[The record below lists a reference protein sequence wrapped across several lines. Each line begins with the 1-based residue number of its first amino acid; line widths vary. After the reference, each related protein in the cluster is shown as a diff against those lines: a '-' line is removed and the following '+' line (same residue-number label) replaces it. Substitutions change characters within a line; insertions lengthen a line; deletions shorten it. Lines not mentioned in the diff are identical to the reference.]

1 MKMKYNRWLLML
13 MCASFAFTGCE
24 KEDLPEN
31 GTEQGTG
38 NETEVPE
45 GYFVANLMPTT
56 YDLSRGL
63 VTGGSTAIQSLRF
76 LIFKK
81 EADDAG
87 NEKYIYYKPENA
99 DASFGIVFEAE
110 NQSGLVNQTYTW
122 PLQNTAV
129 DGKLTVTLPVGDY
142 RVVFLGNMMTD
153 QFTRQ
158 EETSDIVYIGN
169 GEYDNVRINLPS
181 AGPQAFFYPT
191 LTGGSVYQNA
201 FYMGSADFNINN
213 PSPKIV
219 LQRLLSQSCF
229 SRDLID
235 TSDAVGMLVQSI
247 VDQIKDGQLSTDIVK
262 GVLRTNLTEILEP
275 LLGDGL
281 LYPLTTVV
289 DRLVN
294 ILLGD
299 LVNALHKAVLEQVTV
314 LVNNELKSGSDKE
327 AALYKILNPWST
339 VESIDAKVALAKSI
353 DLNRRV
359 KSYYNDP
366 LLLEDIPVVKDEKGV
381 QNFTITSLNGPF
393 TLIEANVNYTES
405 NDLNGAIGILR
416 PGVQQID
423 DALLAGLLINIK
435 TSLAY
440 TQESNQRYT
449 TKYDLLNLKLTD
461 SSPQDNG
468 GTIDV
473 STELSTILNSDKL
486 TKAILGD
493 GILSVILTGV
503 TGIVDDL
510 VKGLLGEESET
521 SLLNNLDLRLPNIA
535 IGNISL
541 DGRWDVTRQADNTI
555 IETEIGGY
563 DN

>member
-63 VTGGSTAIQSLRF
+63 VIGGSTAIQSLRF

-122 PLQNTAV
+122 PLDGRDYN
-129 DGKLTVTLPVGDY
+129 GKLTVTLPVGDY

-153 QFTRQ
+153 QFTGQ
-158 EETSDIVYIGN
+158 VDNSEIVYIGN

-181 AGPQAFFYPT
+181 AGPQAFYPS
-191 LTGGSVYQNA
+191 LTDGSVYQNA

-235 TSDAVGMLVQSI
+235 TNDAVGMLVQSI

-262 GVLRTNLTEILEP
+262 GVLRTNLTKILER
-275 LLGDGL
+275 LLGDSL

-299 LVNALHKAVLEQVTV
+299 LVNALHEAVLEQVTE
-314 LVNNELKSGSDKE
+314 LVNKELLAEGNKS
-327 AALYKILNPWST
+327 ALYSILNPWST
-339 VESIDAKVALAKSI
+339 VGSIDAKVALAKSL

-359 KSYYNDP
+359 KSYYNAP

-393 TLIEANVNYTES
+393 TLIEANVDDTKS
-405 NDLNGAIGILR
+405 NSLNNAIGILR
-416 PGVQQID
+416 PGGQQID

-468 GTIDV
+468 ETIDV
-473 STELSTILNSDKL
+473 STELSTILDTEKL

-493 GILSVILTGV
+493 GILSGILTGV

>member
-38 NETEVPE
+38 DDTKVPE

-63 VTGGSTAIQSLRF
+63 VTGESTAIQSLRF

-81 EADDAG
+81 ETDDDG
-87 NEKYIYYKPENA
+87 KEKYMYYNPNN

-110 NQSGLVNQTYTW
+110 NQSGLVNQTHTW
-122 PLQNTAV
+122 PLDGRDYN
-129 DGKLTVTLPVGDY
+129 GKLTVTLPVGDY

-153 QFTRQ
+153 QFTCQ
-158 EETSDIVYIGN
+158 EETSDIVHIGN

-181 AGPQAFFYPT
+181 AGPQAFYPA
-191 LTGGSVYQNA
+191 LTTTNDVYQNA
-201 FYMGSADFNINN
+201 FYMGTADFNINN
-213 PSPKIV
+213 RSPKIV

-235 TSDAVGMLVQSI
+235 INEAVGMLVQSI

-275 LLGDGL
+275 LLGDSL

-299 LVNALHKAVLEQVTV
+299 LVNALHEAVLTQVTD
-314 LVNNELKSGSDKE
+314 LVENELLAESNKSS
-327 AALYKILNPWST
+327 ALYSILNPWST
-339 VESIDAKVALAKSI
+339 VGRIDAKVALVKSI

-359 KSYYNDP
+359 KSYNNAP
-366 LLLEDIPVVKDEKGV
+366 LLLKDIPVVEDEKGV
-381 QNFTITSLNGPF
+381 PNFTITSLNGPF

-405 NDLNGAIGILR
+405 NDLNEAIGILR
-416 PGVQQID
+416 PGVHQID

-468 GTIDV
+468 ETIDV
-473 STELSTILNSDKL
+473 STELSTILNSEKL
-486 TKAILGD
+486 TQAILGD
-493 GILSVILTGV
+493 GILSGILSGLVGGV
-503 TGIVDDL
+503 DGL
-510 VKGLLGEESET
+510 VNSLLGPLKT
-521 SLLNNLDLRLPNIA
+521 SLLENLDLRLPNIA

-541 DGRWDVTRQADNTI
+541 DGRWDVTRQDDNTI

>member
-38 NETEVPE
+38 DDTKVPE

-63 VTGGSTAIQSLRF
+63 VTGESTAIQSLRF

-81 EADDAG
+81 ETDDDG
-87 NEKYIYYKPENA
+87 KEKYMYYNPNN

-122 PLQNTAV
+122 PLDGRYYN
-129 DGKLTVTLPVGDY
+129 GKLTVTLPVGDY

-235 TSDAVGMLVQSI
+235 TNEAVGMLVQSI

-262 GVLRTNLTEILEP
+262 GVLRTNLTKILEP
-275 LLGDGL
+275 LLGDNL

-299 LVNALHKAVLEQVTV
+299 LVNALHEAVLTQVTE
-314 LVNNELKSGSDKE
+314 LVNKELLAEDNN
-327 AALYKILNPWST
+327 AALYSILNPWST
-339 VESIDAKVALAKSI
+339 VGSIDATVALAKSI

-359 KSYYNDP
+359 KSYYDSFTINKIAV
-366 LLLEDIPVVKDEKGV
+366 ENKDKAP
-381 QNFTITSLNGPF
+381 NFTITSLNGPF
-393 TLIEANVNYTES
+393 TLIEAKVTDTGS
-405 NDLNGAIGILR
+405 NGLNNAIKILR
-416 PGVQQID
+416 PAVGEID

-461 SSPQDNG
+461 SSPEKDG
-468 GTIDV
+468 ETINV
-473 STELSTILNSDKL
+473 STALSTVLDSKKL
-486 TKAILGD
+486 TQAILGD
-493 GILSVILTGV
+493 GILSGILTGV

-541 DGRWDVTRQADNTI
+541 DGRWDVTRQDDNTI

>member
-56 YDLSRGL
+56 YDLSRAL
-63 VTGGSTAIQSLRF
+63 VNGKSTSVQSLRF
-76 LIFKK
+76 LLFKK
-81 EADDAG
+81 QTDDDG
-87 NEKYIYYKPENA
+87 QEKYVYYKPDNA
-99 DASFGIVFEAE
+99 DESFGIVFGAT
-110 NQSGLVNQTYTW
+110 NQGSGLVNQNYNW
-122 PLQNTAV
+122 PLAGYENRL
-129 DGKLTVTLPVGDY
+129 KVTLPVGDY

-181 AGPQAFFYPT
+181 AGPQAFYPS
-191 LTGGSVYQNA
+191 LTDGSIYQNA

-229 SRDLID
+229 SRDFID
-235 TSDAVGMLVQSI
+235 INEAVGMLVQSI

-262 GVLRTNLTEILEP
+262 GVLRTNLTKILEP
-275 LLGDGL
+275 LLGGSL

-299 LVNALHKAVLEQVTV
+299 LVNALHEAVLTQVTD
-314 LVNNELKSGSDKE
+314 LVKKELLAESNKS
-327 AALYKILNPWST
+327 ALYSILNPWSP
-339 VESIDAKVALAKSI
+339 VGGIDAKVALAKSI

-359 KSYYNDP
+359 KSYSDP
-366 LLLEDIPVVKDEKGV
+366 LLIENITVKEDNDKAP
-381 QNFTITSLNGPF
+381 NFTITSLNGPF
-393 TLIEANVNYTES
+393 TLIEAKVHDTDANG
-405 NDLNGAIGILR
+405 LNNAIGILR
-416 PGVQQID
+416 PGVEQTD
-423 DALLAGLLINIK
+423 ELLAGLLINIK

-468 GTIDV
+468 ETIDV
-473 STELSTILNSDKL
+473 STELSTILNSEKL
-486 TKAILGD
+486 TQAILGD
-493 GILSVILTGV
+493 GILSGILSGLVGGV
-503 TGIVDDL
+503 DGL
-510 VKGLLGEESET
+510 VNSLLGPLKT
-521 SLLNNLDLRLPNIA
+521 SLLENLDLRLPNIA

-541 DGRWDVTRQADNTI
+541 DGRWDVTRQDDNTI

>member
-1 MKMKYNRWLLML
+1 ML

-63 VTGGSTAIQSLRF
+63 VTGGSTAVQSLRF

-81 EADDAG
+81 EKDDYG
-87 NEKYIYYKPENA
+87 NEKYMYYNPNNDE
-99 DASFGIVFEAE
+99 SFGIVFEAG
-110 NQSGLVNQTYTW
+110 NQSGFVNQTYTW

-129 DGKLTVTLPVGDY
+129 NGKLTVTLPVGDY

-153 QFTRQ
+153 QFTYK

-201 FYMGSADFNINN
+201 FYMGSADFNINK

-235 TSDAVGMLVQSI
+235 TNEAVGMLVQSI

-262 GVLRTNLTEILEP
+262 GVLRTNLTKILEP
-275 LLGDGL
+275 LLGGSL

-299 LVNALHKAVLEQVTV
+299 LVNALHEAVLTQVTD
-314 LVNNELKSGSDKE
+314 LVENELFAEGNKD
-327 AALYKILNPWST
+327 ALYSILNPWST
-339 VESIDAKVALAKSI
+339 VGSIDAKVALAKSI

-359 KSYYNDP
+359 KSYYNAP
-366 LLLEDIPVVKDEKGV
+366 LLLEDIPVVKDEKEV

-393 TLIEANVNYTES
+393 TLIEANVNDTKA
-405 NDLNGAIGILR
+405 NGLNNAIGILR
-416 PGVQQID
+416 PGVEQTD
-423 DALLAGLLINIK
+423 ELLAGLLINIK

-461 SSPQDNG
+461 SSPEEDG
-468 GTIDV
+468 ETINV
-473 STELSTILNSDKL
+473 STALSTVLDSEKL
-486 TKAILGD
+486 TQAILGD
-493 GILSVILTGV
+493 GILSGILSGLVGGV
-503 TGIVDDL
+503 DKL
-510 VKGLLGEESET
+510 VNTILGNGET
-521 SLLNNLDLRLPNIA
+521 SLLENLDLRLPNIA

-541 DGRWDVTRQADNTI
+541 DGRWDVTRQDDNTI

>member
-1 MKMKYNRWLLML
+1 ML

-63 VTGGSTAIQSLRF
+63 VIGGSTAIQSLRF

-122 PLQNTAV
+122 PLDGRDYN
-129 DGKLTVTLPVGDY
+129 GKLTVTLPVGDY

-153 QFTRQ
+153 QFTGQ
-158 EETSDIVYIGN
+158 VDNSEIVYIGN

-181 AGPQAFFYPT
+181 AGPQAFYPS
-191 LTGGSVYQNA
+191 LTDGSVYQNA

-235 TSDAVGMLVQSI
+235 TNDAVGMLVQSI

-262 GVLRTNLTEILEP
+262 GVLRTNLTKILER
-275 LLGDGL
+275 LLGDSL

-299 LVNALHKAVLEQVTV
+299 LVNALHEAVLEQVTE
-314 LVNNELKSGSDKE
+314 LVNKELLAEGNKS
-327 AALYKILNPWST
+327 ALYSILNPWST
-339 VESIDAKVALAKSI
+339 VGSIDAKVALAKSL

-359 KSYYNDP
+359 KSYYNAP

-393 TLIEANVNYTES
+393 TLIEANVDDTKS
-405 NDLNGAIGILR
+405 NSLNNAIGILR
-416 PGVQQID
+416 PGGQQID

-468 GTIDV
+468 ETIDV
-473 STELSTILNSDKL
+473 STELSTILDTEKL

-493 GILSVILTGV
+493 GILSGILTGV

>member
-1 MKMKYNRWLLML
+1 ML

-24 KEDLPEN
+24 KEDLPET

-56 YDLSRGL
+56 YDLSRAL
-63 VTGGSTAIQSLRF
+63 VRGESTAIQSLRF

-81 EADDAG
+81 EADDDG
-87 NEKYIYYKPENA
+87 NEKYMYYKPENA
-99 DASFGIVFEAE
+99 DSSFGIVFEAE

-122 PLQNTAV
+122 PLDGN
-129 DGKLTVTLPVGDY
+129 DYNGKLTVTLPVGDY

-153 QFTRQ
+153 QFTGQ
-158 EETSDIVYIGN
+158 VDNSEIVYIGN

-181 AGPQAFFYPT
+181 AGPRAFYPS
-191 LTGGSVYQNA
+191 LTDGSVYQNA

-235 TSDAVGMLVQSI
+235 TNEAVGMLVQSI

-262 GVLRTNLTEILEP
+262 GVLRTNLTKILEP
-275 LLGDGL
+275 LLGDSL

-299 LVNALHKAVLEQVTV
+299 LVNALHEAVLTQVTD
-314 LVNNELKSGSDKE
+314 LVENELFAESNKD
-327 AALYKILNPWST
+327 ALYSILNPWST
-339 VESIDAKVALAKSI
+339 VGSIDAKVALVQSI

-359 KSYYNDP
+359 KSYYNAP

-393 TLIEANVNYTES
+393 TLIEANVNDTQANGL
-405 NDLNGAIGILR
+405 NDAIGILR

-461 SSPQDNG
+461 SSPEEDG
-468 GTIDV
+468 KTINV
-473 STELSTILNSDKL
+473 STALSTVLDSKKL
-486 TKAILGD
+486 TQAILGD
-493 GILSVILTGV
+493 GILSGILTGV

-541 DGRWDVTRQADNTI
+541 DGRWDVTRQDDNTI

>member
-1 MKMKYNRWLLML
+1 ML

-81 EADDAG
+81 ETDDDG
-87 NEKYIYYKPENA
+87 KEKYMYYNPNN

-122 PLQNTAV
+122 PLDGRYYN
-129 DGKLTVTLPVGDY
+129 GKLTVTLPVGDY

-181 AGPQAFFYPT
+181 AGPQAFYPS
-191 LTGGSVYQNA
+191 LTDGSVYQNA

-235 TSDAVGMLVQSI
+235 INEAVSMLVQSI

-262 GVLRTNLTEILEP
+262 GVLRTNLTKILEP
-275 LLGDGL
+275 LLGDNL

-299 LVNALHKAVLEQVTV
+299 LVNALHEAVLTQVTD
-314 LVNNELKSGSDKE
+314 LVENELLAESNKS
-327 AALYKILNPWST
+327 ALYSILNPWST
-339 VESIDAKVALAKSI
+339 VGRIDATVALAKSI

-359 KSYYNDP
+359 KSYYDSFTINKIAV
-366 LLLEDIPVVKDEKGV
+366 ENKDKAP
-381 QNFTITSLNGPF
+381 NFTITSLNGPF
-393 TLIEANVNYTES
+393 TLIEAKVTDTGS
-405 NDLNGAIGILR
+405 NGLNNAIKILR
-416 PGVQQID
+416 PAVGEID

-461 SSPQDNG
+461 SSPEKDG
-468 GTIDV
+468 ETINV
-473 STELSTILNSDKL
+473 STALSTVLDSKKL
-486 TKAILGD
+486 TQAILGD
-493 GILSVILTGV
+493 GILSGILTGV

-541 DGRWDVTRQADNTI
+541 DGRWDVTRQDDNTI

>member
-1 MKMKYNRWLLML
+1 ML

-38 NETEVPE
+38 DDTKVPE

-63 VTGGSTAIQSLRF
+63 VTGESTAIQSLRF

-81 EADDAG
+81 EKDDAG
-87 NEKYIYYKPENA
+87 NEKYMYYNPNN
-99 DASFGIVFEAE
+99 DASFGIVFEAT
-110 NQSGLVNQTYTW
+110 NQSGLVNQTYIW

-129 DGKLTVTLPVGDY
+129 DGKLTVFLPVGDY

-153 QFTRQ
+153 QFTGRADNS
-158 EETSDIVYIGN
+158 EIVYIGN

-181 AGPQAFFYPT
+181 AGPQAFYPA
-191 LTGGSVYQNA
+191 LTTTNDVYQNA
-201 FYMGSADFNINN
+201 FYMGTADFNINN

-229 SRDLID
+229 SRDFID
-235 TSDAVGMLVQSI
+235 TDEAVGMLVQSI

-275 LLGDGL
+275 LLGNSL

-299 LVNALHKAVLEQVTV
+299 LVNALHEAVLEQVTE
-314 LVNNELKSGSDKE
+314 LVNKELKSVSDNE

-339 VESIDAKVALAKSI
+339 VGSIDAKVALAKSI

-359 KSYYNDP
+359 KSYNNAP

-393 TLIEANVNYTES
+393 TLIEANVDDTKS
-405 NDLNGAIGILR
+405 NSLNDAIGILR

-461 SSPQDNG
+461 SSPEKDG
-468 GTIDV
+468 ETINV
-473 STELSTILNSDKL
+473 STALSTVLDSEKL
-486 TKAILGD
+486 TQAILGD
-493 GILSVILTGV
+493 GILSGILSGLVGGV
-503 TGIVDDL
+503 DKL
-510 VKGLLGEESET
+510 VNTILGNGET
-521 SLLNNLDLRLPNIA
+521 SLLENLDLRLPNIA

-541 DGRWDVTRQADNTI
+541 DGRWDVTRQDDNTI

>member
-1 MKMKYNRWLLML
+1 ML

-31 GTEQGTG
+31 GIEQGAG
-38 NETEVPE
+38 NDTEVPE

-63 VTGGSTAIQSLRF
+63 VNGGSTAIQSLRF

-81 EADDAG
+81 ETDDDG
-87 NEKYIYYKPENA
+87 KEKYMYYNPNN

-122 PLQNTAV
+122 PLDGRDYN
-129 DGKLTVTLPVGDY
+129 GKLTVTLPVGDY

-153 QFTRQ
+153 QFTGQ
-158 EETSDIVYIGN
+158 EDNYEIVYIGN

-181 AGPQAFFYPT
+181 AGPRAFYPS
-191 LTGGSVYQNA
+191 LTDGSVYQNA
-201 FYMGSADFNINN
+201 FYMGTADFNINN

-235 TSDAVGMLVQSI
+235 TNEAVGMLVQSI

-275 LLGDGL
+275 LLGNSL

-299 LVNALHKAVLEQVTV
+299 LVNALHEAVLEQVTE
-314 LVNNELKSGSDKE
+314 LVNKELLAESNKS
-327 AALYKILNPWST
+327 ALYSILNPWST
-339 VESIDAKVALAKSI
+339 VGSIDAKVALAKSI

-359 KSYYNDP
+359 KSYYNAP
-366 LLLEDIPVVKDEKGV
+366 LLLEDIPVVKDEKKEV

-393 TLIEANVNYTES
+393 TLIEANVNDTQA
-405 NDLNGAIGILR
+405 NGLNNAIGILR
-416 PGVQQID
+416 PDVEQTD
-423 DALLAGLLINIK
+423 ELLAGLLINIK

-461 SSPQDNG
+461 SSPEEDG
-468 GTIDV
+468 ETINV
-473 STELSTILNSDKL
+473 STALSTVLDSEKL
-486 TKAILGD
+486 TQAILGD
-493 GILSVILTGV
+493 GILSGILSGLV
-503 TGIVDDL
+503 GGVDDL
-510 VKGLLGEESET
+510 VNAILEDGET
-521 SLLNNLDLRLPNIA
+521 SLLENLDLRLPNIA

-541 DGRWDVTRQADNTI
+541 DGRWDVTRQDDNTI

>member
-63 VTGGSTAIQSLRF
+63 VTGESTAVQSLRF

-110 NQSGLVNQTYTW
+110 NQSGLVNQTHTW
-122 PLQNTAV
+122 PLDGSDYN
-129 DGKLTVTLPVGDY
+129 GKLTVTLPVGDY

-153 QFTRQ
+153 QFTCQ
-158 EETSDIVYIGN
+158 EETSDIVHIGN

-181 AGPQAFFYPT
+181 AGPQAFYPA
-191 LTGGSVYQNA
+191 LTTTNDVYQNA
-201 FYMGSADFNINN
+201 FYMGTADFNINN

-235 TSDAVGMLVQSI
+235 TNEAVGMLVQSI

-262 GVLRTNLTEILEP
+262 GVLRTNLTKILEP
-275 LLGDGL
+275 LLGDSL

-299 LVNALHKAVLEQVTV
+299 LVNALHEAVLEQVTD
-314 LVNNELKSGSDKE
+314 LVENELFAESNKDE
-327 AALYKILNPWST
+327 LYSILNPWST
-339 VESIDAKVALAKSI
+339 VGSIDAKVALVKSI

-359 KSYYNDP
+359 KSYYNAP

-393 TLIEANVNYTES
+393 TLIEANVDDTKS
-405 NDLNGAIGILR
+405 NSLNNAIGILR
-416 PGVQQID
+416 PGVEQTD
-423 DALLAGLLINIK
+423 ELLAGLLINIK

-461 SSPQDNG
+461 SSPEKDG
-468 GTIDV
+468 ETINV
-473 STELSTILNSDKL
+473 STALSTVLDSKKL
-486 TKAILGD
+486 TQAILGD
-493 GILSVILTGV
+493 GILSGILSGLVGGV
-503 TGIVDDL
+503 DVL
-510 VKGLLGEESET
+510 VNSLLGPLKT
-521 SLLNNLDLRLPNIA
+521 SLLENLDLRLPNIA

-541 DGRWDVTRQADNTI
+541 DGRWDVTRQDDNTI

>member
-63 VTGGSTAIQSLRF
+63 VTGGSTAVQSLRF

-81 EADDAG
+81 GTDDDG
-87 NEKYIYYKPENA
+87 NEKYMYYEPENA
-99 DASFGIVFEAE
+99 DESFGIVFEAE
-110 NQSGLVNQTYTW
+110 NQSGLINQTHIW
-122 PLQNTAV
+122 PLDGRDYN
-129 DGKLTVTLPVGDY
+129 GKLKVTLPVGDY
-142 RVVFLGNMMTD
+142 RVVFLGNMMTN
-153 QFTRQ
+153 QFTGQ
-158 EETSDIVYIGN
+158 ADNSEIVYLSD

-181 AGPQAFFYPT
+181 AGPQAFYPA
-191 LTGGSVYQNA
+191 LTTTNDVYQNA
-201 FYMGSADFNINN
+201 FYMGTADFNINN

-235 TSDAVGMLVQSI
+235 TNEAVGMLVQSI

-262 GVLRTNLTEILEP
+262 GVLRTNLTKILEP
-275 LLGDGL
+275 LLGDSL

-299 LVNALHKAVLEQVTV
+299 LVNALHKAVLEQVTE
-314 LVNNELKSGSDKE
+314 LVENELLAESNKD
-327 AALYKILNPWST
+327 ALYSILNPWST
-339 VESIDAKVALAKSI
+339 VGSIDAKVALVQSI

-359 KSYYNDP
+359 KSYYNAP

-393 TLIEANVNYTES
+393 TLIEANVNDTQA
-405 NDLNGAIGILR
+405 NGLNNAIGILR
-416 PGVQQID
+416 PGAQQID

-461 SSPQDNG
+461 SSPEEDG
-468 GTIDV
+468 KTINV
-473 STELSTILNSDKL
+473 STALSTVLDSKKL
-486 TKAILGD
+486 TQAILGD
-493 GILSVILTGV
+493 GILSGILSGLVGGV
-503 TGIVDDL
+503 DGL
-510 VKGLLGEESET
+510 VNSLLGPLET
-521 SLLNNLDLRLPNIA
+521 SLLENLDLRLPNIA

-541 DGRWDVTRQADNTI
+541 DGRWDVTRRDDNTI

>member
-56 YDLSRGL
+56 YDLSRAL
-63 VTGGSTAIQSLRF
+63 VKGESTAVQSLRF

-81 EADDAG
+81 EKDDAG
-87 NEKYIYYKPENA
+87 NEKYMYYEPENA
-99 DASFGIVFEAE
+99 DESFGIVFEAT
-110 NQSGLVNQTYTW
+110 NQSGLVNQTHTW
-122 PLQNTAV
+122 PLNGS
-129 DGKLTVTLPVGDY
+129 DYNGKLTVTLPVGDY

-153 QFTRQ
+153 QFTCQ

-181 AGPQAFFYPT
+181 AGPQAFYPS
-191 LTGGSVYQNA
+191 LTDGSVYQNA

-235 TSDAVGMLVQSI
+235 TNEAESMLVQSI

-262 GVLRTNLTEILEP
+262 GVLRTNLTKILEP
-275 LLGDGL
+275 LLGDNL

-299 LVNALHKAVLEQVTV
+299 LVNALHEAVLTQVTE
-314 LVNNELKSGSDKE
+314 LVKNELLAESNKSS
-327 AALYKILNPWST
+327 ALYSILNPWST

-366 LLLEDIPVVKDEKGV
+366 LLLEDIPVVEDEKGV

-405 NDLNGAIGILR
+405 NDLNVAIGILR

-461 SSPQDNG
+461 SSPEKDG
-468 GTIDV
+468 ETINV
-473 STELSTILNSDKL
+473 STALSTVLDSKKL
-486 TKAILGD
+486 TQAILGD
-493 GILSVILTGV
+493 GILSGILSGLVGGV
-503 TGIVDDL
+503 DGL
-510 VKGLLGEESET
+510 VNSLLGPLKT
-521 SLLNNLDLRLPNIA
+521 SLLENLDLRLPNIA

-541 DGRWDVTRQADNTI
+541 DGRWDVTRQDDNTI

>member
-38 NETEVPE
+38 DDTKVPE

-81 EADDAG
+81 EKDDDG
-87 NEKYIYYKPENA
+87 NEKYMYYNPNN

-122 PLQNTAV
+122 PLDGRDYN
-129 DGKLTVTLPVGDY
+129 GKLTVTLPVGDY

-153 QFTRQ
+153 QFTCQ

-181 AGPQAFFYPT
+181 AGPKAFYPA
-191 LTGGSVYQNA
+191 LTTTNDVYQNA
-201 FYMGSADFNINN
+201 FYMGAADFNINK

-235 TSDAVGMLVQSI
+235 INEAVGMLVQSI

-262 GVLRTNLTEILEP
+262 GVLRTNLTKILEP
-275 LLGDGL
+275 LLGDSL

-299 LVNALHKAVLEQVTV
+299 LVNALHKAVLTQVTD
-314 LVNNELKSGSDKE
+314 LVTEELLAEYNKD
-327 AALYKILNPWST
+327 ALYSILNPWST
-339 VESIDAKVALAKSI
+339 VESINAKVALAKSI

-359 KSYYNDP
+359 KSYYNAP
-366 LLLEDIPVVKDEKGV
+366 LLLEEIPVVEDEKGV

-405 NDLNGAIGILR
+405 KDLNGAIGILR

-461 SSPQDNG
+461 SSPEEDG
-468 GTIDV
+468 ETINV
-473 STELSTILNSDKL
+473 STALSTVLDSDKL
-486 TKAILGD
+486 TQAILGD
-493 GILSVILTGV
+493 GILSGILSGLVGGV
-503 TGIVDDL
+503 GGL
-510 VKGLLGEESET
+510 VNSLLGPLER
-521 SLLNNLDLRLPNIA
+521 SLLENLDLRLPNIA

-541 DGRWDVTRQADNTI
+541 DGRWDVTRRDDNTI

>member
-56 YDLSRGL
+56 YDLSRAL
-63 VTGGSTAIQSLRF
+63 VRGKSTAIQSLRF

-81 EADDAG
+81 EADDDG
-87 NEKYIYYKPENA
+87 NEKYMYYKPENA
-99 DASFGIVFEAE
+99 DSSFGIVFEAE

-122 PLQNTAV
+122 PLNGS
-129 DGKLTVTLPVGDY
+129 DYNGKLTVTLPVGDY

-153 QFTRQ
+153 QFTGQ

-181 AGPQAFFYPT
+181 AGPQAFYPA
-191 LTGGSVYQNA
+191 LTTTNDVYQNA

-235 TSDAVGMLVQSI
+235 TNEAEGMLVQSI

-275 LLGDGL
+275 LLGDSL

-299 LVNALHKAVLEQVTV
+299 LVNALHEAVLTQVTV
-314 LVNNELKSGSDKE
+314 LVNNELKSVSDNE
-327 AALYKILNPWST
+327 AALYSILNPWST
-339 VESIDAKVALAKSI
+339 VGSIDAKVALAKSI

-359 KSYYNDP
+359 KSYYNAP
-366 LLLEDIPVVKDEKGV
+366 LLLEDIPVVEDEKGV

-405 NDLNGAIGILR
+405 KDLNDAIGILR

-461 SSPQDNG
+461 SSPEKDG
-468 GTIDV
+468 ETINV
-473 STELSTILNSDKL
+473 STALSTVLDSKKL
-486 TKAILGD
+486 TQAILGD
-493 GILSVILTGV
+493 GILSGILTGV

-541 DGRWDVTRQADNTI
+541 DGRWDVTRQDDNTI

>member
-1 MKMKYNRWLLML
+1 ML

-63 VTGGSTAIQSLRF
+63 VTGGSTAVQSLRF

-81 EADDAG
+81 GTDDDG
-87 NEKYIYYKPENA
+87 NEKYMYYEPENA
-99 DASFGIVFEAE
+99 DESFGIVFEAE
-110 NQSGLVNQTYTW
+110 NQSGLINQTHIW
-122 PLQNTAV
+122 PLDGRDYN
-129 DGKLTVTLPVGDY
+129 GKLKVTLPVGDY
-142 RVVFLGNMMTD
+142 RVVFLGNMMTN
-153 QFTRQ
+153 QFTGQ
-158 EETSDIVYIGN
+158 ADNSEIVYLSD

-181 AGPQAFFYPT
+181 AGPQAFYPA
-191 LTGGSVYQNA
+191 LTTTNDVYQNA
-201 FYMGSADFNINN
+201 FYMGTADFNINN

-235 TSDAVGMLVQSI
+235 INEAVGMLVQSI

-262 GVLRTNLTEILEP
+262 GVLRTNLTKILEP
-275 LLGDGL
+275 LLGDSL

-299 LVNALHKAVLEQVTV
+299 LVNALHEAVLTQVTD
-314 LVNNELKSGSDKE
+314 LVENELFAESNKD
-327 AALYKILNPWST
+327 ALYSILNPWST
-339 VESIDAKVALAKSI
+339 VGSINAKVALVQSI

-359 KSYYNDP
+359 KSYYDSFTINKIAV
-366 LLLEDIPVVKDEKGV
+366 ENKDKAP
-381 QNFTITSLNGPF
+381 NFTITSLNGPF
-393 TLIEANVNYTES
+393 TLIEAKVTDTGS
-405 NDLNGAIGILR
+405 NGLNNAIGILR

-461 SSPQDNG
+461 SSPEEDG
-468 GTIDV
+468 ETINV
-473 STELSTILNSDKL
+473 STALSTVLDSEKL
-486 TKAILGD
+486 TQAILGD
-493 GILSVILTGV
+493 GILSGILSGLVGGV
-503 TGIVDDL
+503 DKL
-510 VKGLLGEESET
+510 VNTILGNGET
-521 SLLNNLDLRLPNIA
+521 SLLENLDLRLPNIA

-541 DGRWDVTRQADNTI
+541 DGRWDVTRQDDNTI

-563 DN
+563 KN

>member
-1 MKMKYNRWLLML
+1 ML

-56 YDLSRGL
+56 YDLSRAL
-63 VTGGSTAIQSLRF
+63 VKGESTAVQSLRF

-81 EADDAG
+81 EKDDAG
-87 NEKYIYYKPENA
+87 NEKYMYYEPENA
-99 DASFGIVFEAE
+99 DESFGIVFEAT
-110 NQSGLVNQTYTW
+110 NQSGLVNQTHIW
-122 PLQNTAV
+122 PLNGS
-129 DGKLTVTLPVGDY
+129 DYNGKLTVTLPVGDY

-153 QFTRQ
+153 QFTYK

-235 TSDAVGMLVQSI
+235 TDEAVGMLVQSI

-262 GVLRTNLTEILEP
+262 GVLRTNLTKILEP
-275 LLGDGL
+275 LLGDSL

-299 LVNALHKAVLEQVTV
+299 LVNALHEAVLTQVTD
-314 LVNNELKSGSDKE
+314 LVENELFAESNKD
-327 AALYKILNPWST
+327 ALYSILNPWST
-339 VESIDAKVALAKSI
+339 VGSIDAKVALVQSI

-359 KSYYNDP
+359 KSYYNAP
-366 LLLEDIPVVKDEKGV
+366 LLLEDIPVVEDEKGV
-381 QNFTITSLNGPF
+381 PNFTITSLNGPF
-393 TLIEANVNYTES
+393 TLIEANVNDTRA
-405 NDLNGAIGILR
+405 NGLNNAIGILR
-416 PGVQQID
+416 PGVEQTD
-423 DALLAGLLINIK
+423 ELLAGLLINIK

-449 TKYDLLNLKLTD
+449 TKYDLLNLKLTN
-461 SSPQDNG
+461 SSPEEDG
-468 GTIDV
+468 ETINV
-473 STELSTILNSDKL
+473 STALSTVLDSEKL
-486 TKAILGD
+486 TQAILGD
-493 GILSVILTGV
+493 GILSGILSGLVGGV
-503 TGIVDDL
+503 DKL
-510 VKGLLGEESET
+510 VNTILGNGET
-521 SLLNNLDLRLPNIA
+521 SLLENLDLRLPNIA

-541 DGRWDVTRQADNTI
+541 DGRWDVTRQDDNTI

>member
-63 VTGGSTAIQSLRF
+63 VTGESTAVQSLRF

-110 NQSGLVNQTYTW
+110 NQSGLVNQTHTW
-122 PLQNTAV
+122 PLDGSDYN
-129 DGKLTVTLPVGDY
+129 GKLTVTLPVGDY

-153 QFTRQ
+153 QFTCQ
-158 EETSDIVYIGN
+158 EETSDIVHIGN

-181 AGPQAFFYPT
+181 AGPQAFYPA
-191 LTGGSVYQNA
+191 LTTTNDVYQNA
-201 FYMGSADFNINN
+201 FYMGTADFNINN

-235 TSDAVGMLVQSI
+235 TNEAVGMLVQSI

-262 GVLRTNLTEILEP
+262 GVLRTNLTKILEP
-275 LLGDGL
+275 LLGDSL

-299 LVNALHKAVLEQVTV
+299 LVNALHEAVLEQVTD
-314 LVNNELKSGSDKE
+314 LVENELFAESNKDE
-327 AALYKILNPWST
+327 LYSILNPWST
-339 VESIDAKVALAKSI
+339 VGSIDAKVALVKSI

-359 KSYYNDP
+359 KSYYNAP

-393 TLIEANVNYTES
+393 TLIEANVDDTKS
-405 NDLNGAIGILR
+405 NSLNNAIGILR
-416 PGVQQID
+416 PGVEQTD
-423 DALLAGLLINIK
+423 ELLAGLLINIK

-461 SSPQDNG
+461 SSPEKDG
-468 GTIDV
+468 ETIYV
-473 STELSTILNSDKL
+473 STALSTVLDSKKL
-486 TKAILGD
+486 TQAILGD
-493 GILSVILTGV
+493 GILSGILSGLVGGV
-503 TGIVDDL
+503 DVL
-510 VKGLLGEESET
+510 VNSLLGPLKT
-521 SLLNNLDLRLPNIA
+521 SLLENLDLRLPNIA

-541 DGRWDVTRQADNTI
+541 DGRWDVTRQDDNTI